1 MSRYIVIDIDY
12 GYAIK
17 DRHTFQILDVGLD
30 KEELLAK
37 VRKLNRGTMHHI
49 TLDWST
55 YLADAA
61 YWQRVSQEKGIP
73 LHIGDDPETAQ

>member
-17 DRHTFQILDVGLD
+17 DRNTFQILHAGLD

-37 VRKLNRGTMHHI
+37 ARKFNE
-49 TLDWST
+49 
-55 YLADAA
+55 AA
-61 YWQRVSQEKGIP
+61 Q
-73 LHIGDDPETAQ
+73 